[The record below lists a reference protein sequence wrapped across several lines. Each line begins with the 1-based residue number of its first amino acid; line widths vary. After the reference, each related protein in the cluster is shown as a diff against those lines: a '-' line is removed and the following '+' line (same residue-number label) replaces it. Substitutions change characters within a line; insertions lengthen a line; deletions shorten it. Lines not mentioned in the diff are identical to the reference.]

1 MKVPKLALTAIFA
14 WIVSD
19 VFLTIG
25 PLLPTFQGTIP
36 IVLIKPAAAIL
47 AVNLACSILI
57 FPESTSHLV
66 LVNFQK
72 LMSAMIAT
80 VPTTTAYLQHPS
92 DTEADVDV
100 QKLRAGL
107 IGAWAGIEPALGFLP
122 LDFSFGHWGASD
134 IEGLREPVKRLLIS
148 VLTLLDAR
156 LIFHQRHE
164 HAHKLATKHD
174 EKTQVYGKHQLLE
187 SMNLHQ
193 LMHQPDVEKSVSDSF
208 EALAGSTRPLLDA
221 CQAAL
226 HATVDAIHLSNTR
239 RWFGTLSESELQQT
253 HQRHTEV
260 LEVLREECH
269 KYSPAAL
276 DSLLGLHDKH
286 FDTSDTLADNL
297 SRHKLSGLFIGLTLE
312 QRITRFAETIDTV
325 LTKIIAL
332 ETSRMRRRLW
342 TPTKLNKVLPW
353 AMSPAVAP
361 AMDLEATE
369 AVPKLDKSAVAEM
382 NVRLTTTVRPMKKR
396 NAVSNLILSTAH
408 WLSNDDGIFA
418 MRVVVS
424 TLAVGVIAVNRTTAG
439 FFYREKGLWALIMAQ
454 TGLVLGFADFT
465 YGLVTRIAGTLCGGI
480 IGMVGWYVGSGL
492 GHGNPYGLAA
502 VMAVL
507 GSLLM
512 YFRLFAPPQ
521 RTTTVILAGATI
533 VLVIGY
539 GYIDGHNPT
548 YGNPGFGYEVSDPKS
563 D

>member
-14 WIVSD
+14 WIISD
-19 VFLTIG
+19 VFLTVG
-25 PLLPTFQGTIP
+25 PLLPSFQGTIP
-36 IVLIKPAAAIL
+36 IVLIKPAAAAL

-80 VPTTTAYLQHPS
+80 VPTTAAYLQHPS
-92 DTEADVDV
+92 DTEADLDV

-107 IGAWAGIEPALGFLP
+107 IGAWAAVEPALGFLP
-122 LDFSFGHWGASD
+122 LDFSVGHWGASD

-148 VLTLLDAR
+148 ALTLLDAR
-156 LIFHQRHE
+156 LIYHQRHV
-164 HAHKLATKHD
+164 HAHRLATQHD
-174 EKTQVYGKHQLLE
+174 EKTQVYGKHQLIE

-193 LMHQPDVEKSVSDSF
+193 LLHQPDVEKSVADSF
-208 EALAGSTRPLLDA
+208 EALAQSTQPLLDA

-226 HATVDAIHLSNTR
+226 IAAVDAIHLSNSR
-239 RWFGTLSESELQQT
+239 RWFGRLSESELHETRQK
-253 HQRHTEV
+253 HTEA
-260 LEVLREECH
+260 LEVLRECCH
-269 KYSPAAL
+269 EYSPAAI
-276 DSLLGLHDKH
+276 DSLLGLHDHH
-286 FDTSDTLADNL
+286 FDTFDTLTDNL

-325 LTKIIAL
+325 LTQIIAL
-332 ETSRMRRRLW
+332 ETSRPRRRLW
-342 TPTKLNKVLPW
+342 TPIKLNKVFSW
-353 AMSPAVAP
+353 AMSSTTAP
-361 AMDLEATE
+361 AMALEATE
-369 AVPKLDKSAVAEM
+369 PVPKLDKATIAEM
-382 NVRLTTTVRPMKKR
+382 NARLTTTIRPVKKR
-396 NAVSNLILSTAH
+396 SAVSNIILGTAH

-465 YGLVTRIAGTLCGGI
+465 YGLVTRIAGTVCGGI
-480 IGMVGWYVGSGL
+480 IGMVGWYIGSGL

-521 RTTTVILAGATI
+521 HTTTVILAGATI

-548 YGNPGFGYEVSDPKS
+548 YGNPGYGYEVSDLEE